1 MERCLGLTKAPLA
14 LSTVCAYGPYTCSLR
29 DDSWNLTLIR
39 WLPMR
44 RFPYLCRSASIR
56 LLHRICFRSPGNPYK
71 YIFRICGC
79 IYWSHT
85 LSRFVFRHKEHQGPC
100 ERNRDI
106 QTLKVGWNGLSWWKR
121 AHRWYL
127 LVGPFVGGERFYLQ
141 VEKVA
146 ESLALGGGRFMF
158 FQWARNDHAAAGK
171 WKSSGNEPA
180 LCPLK
185 YSTSDAWNR
194 AQYIVQ

>member
-1 MERCLGLTKAPLA
+1 MERCLGLTRAPLA

-85 LSRFVFRHKEHQGPC
+85 LSRFVFRHKKHQGPC
-100 ERNRDI
+100 KRNRGI

-127 LVGPFVGGERFYLQ
+127 LVGPFVGGKGSSTFKLKKSLRTWHW
-141 VEKVA
+141 A
-146 ESLALGGGRFMF
+146 EAVLCCFSELETITLLRE
-158 FQWARNDHAAAGK
+158 
-171 WKSSGNEPA
+171 SGNLLVTNQHCA
-180 LCPLK
+180 H
-185 YSTSDAWNR
+185 
-194 AQYIVQ
+194 